1 MANDKE
7 NKVYKIQGTIGFR
20 NLTTPSAPKDDKLT
34 KEELAERAKY
44 NVVILIDD
52 KKPRDLKDLE
62 KEFLKLKK
70 KKKIRGD
77 LPKKDTPFYKGLQD
91 PNIDEDGDLV
101 NRFFLKASSKFS
113 PKAGYIKGGK
123 WHSVDI
129 EDQDALFTQ
138 GSKVVIYVTL
148 WSAKDHDVIGANL
161 NAIQFLSAEGE
172 AWVKGH
178 AQISDDE
185 MIDEDADI
193 DEDDII
199 NNKSKKSDS
208 EKPKKDKKS
217 KKDKKDKKAKK
228 DKKKK

>member
-52 KKPRDLKDLE
+52 KKPRDLKELE
-62 KEFLKLKK
+62 KEFSKLKK

-91 PNIDEDGDLV
+91 PKIDEDSDLV

-113 PKAGYIKGGK
+113 PKAGYIKGGS

-129 EDQDALFTQ
+129 EDQDALFAQ
-138 GSKVVIYVTL
+138 GSKVIVYVSL

-161 NAIQFLSAEGE
+161 NAIQFLSSEGE

-178 AQISDDE
+178 SQISDDD

-199 NNKSKKSDS
+199 NNKSKKSDNKKSDS
-208 EKPKKDKKS
+208 EKSKKSKKDKKS
-217 KKDKKDKKAKK
+217 KKSKKDKK
-228 DKKKK
+228 